1 MVPQEVWRFRL
12 AKERNVNARAPVFAD
27 GRIYQVFYFGRN
39 PDKSTLIAFDAE
51 AGHEIWRVDFP
62 DCINEPVVGA
72 SGTIYVSSLGG
83 KAYAHDKN
91 GSELWSA
98 YVGFALRRPC
108 LAGPNRLILVEMHG
122 RAFRTFC
129 LDSSTGAINWQFDKP
144 GHRFDIGA
152 TTDVVV
158 HVTTEAGASFDDKPI
173 NHLIA
178 LSADTGEELWAIRSE
193 TYLLA
198 SMIIDDLVIVGAR
211 GSLRAFEMKA
221 GKLVAQFPIQQDA
234 AINNGLSSVSD
245 GFVFFDDSGTIQCVS
260 LTKKRSLLRSALRFD
275 ERWSNSLPVKLL
287 GRPATF
293 DSTIIVLDER
303 GHFHHLS
310 AENGRRLYSFE
321 MGTGDTQA
329 NGGVAEVGSLLA
341 ASHGRMLA
349 LYRI

>member
-129 LDSSTGAINWQFDKP
+129 PDSSTGAINWQFDKP

-211 GSLRAFEMKA
+211 GSLRAFEMKLESWLRNSPSNRMLRSITA
-221 GKLVAQFPIQQDA
+221 CRPYLTA
-234 AINNGLSSVSD
+234 SY
-245 GFVFFDDSGTIQCVS
+245 FFDDSGTIQCVS
-260 LTKKRSLLRSALRFD
+260 LTKNALCF
-275 ERWSNSLPVKLL
+275 
-287 GRPATF
+287 
-293 DSTIIVLDER
+293 VLHC
-303 GHFHHLS
+303 GL
-310 AENGRRLYSFE
+310 
-321 MGTGDTQA
+321 TK
-329 NGGVAEVGSLLA
+329 GGPIHCL
-341 ASHGRMLA
+341 
-349 LYRI
+349 